1 MRLGMAILFIMILA
15 AFYQNALALGGSN
28 PPSVFGLDGP
38 ALFKPGSDAGNMED
52 KIAGALAALPS
63 HPGGKNEETDSI
75 DDETAD
81 LPLNNSTQLNG
92 SINSSINQN
101 SSLPDNVAISG
112 SDAGVDDGN
121 IDAAFGSA
129 NRFKGFY
136 ATRASRHEI
145 GKGGID
151 SSMLLS
157 GTFEMDKS
165 IKFQDL
171 GF

>member
-1 MRLGMAILFIMILA
+1 MRLGLAILFIMILA
-15 AFYQNALALGGSN
+15 AFYQNAMALGGSN
-28 PPSVFGLDGP
+28 PPSIFGPDGP
-38 ALFKPGSDAGNMED
+38 ALFKPNSDAGRMED
-52 KIAGALAALPS
+52 KIAEALAALPS
-63 HPGGKNEETDSI
+63 HPGGKNEEADSI
-75 DDETAD
+75 EDGASD
-81 LPLNNSTQLNG
+81 LARNNSTQLNG

-101 SSLPDNVAISG
+101 SSIPDNATISG

-121 IDAAFGSA
+121 INAAFGSA

-136 ATRASRHEI
+136 ATSASRHEI

-151 SSMLLS
+151 SSMFLS
-157 GTFEMDKS
+157 GAFEMDKS

>member
-1 MRLGMAILFIMILA
+1 MRLGLAILFIMILA
-15 AFYQNALALGGSN
+15 AFYQNAMASGASDIAG
-28 PPSVFGLDGP
+28 VFGPDGP
-38 ALFKPGSDAGNMED
+38 ALFKPGSDAGKMED
-52 KIAGALAALPS
+52 KIAGALAALPL
-63 HPGGKNEETDSI
+63 HPGGKNEKTDSI
-75 DDETAD
+75 EDGASD
-81 LPLNNSTQLNG
+81 LPHSNSTQLNG

-101 SSLPDNVAISG
+101 SSLPDNVTISG

-121 IDAAFGSA
+121 INAAFGSA

-136 ATRASRHEI
+136 ASRASRHEI

-157 GTFEMDKS
+157 GAFEMDKS